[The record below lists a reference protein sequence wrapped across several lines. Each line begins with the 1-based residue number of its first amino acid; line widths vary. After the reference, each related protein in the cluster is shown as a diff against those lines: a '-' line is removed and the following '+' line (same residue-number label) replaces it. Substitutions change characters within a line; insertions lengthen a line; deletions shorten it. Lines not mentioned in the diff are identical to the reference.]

1 MRERFENLRQSY
13 QSSNDVQRDELIS
26 LLLFLYDSTHDGP
39 KLVRKFRQITCRHQ
53 MNSISQKIF
62 AFISDLVLSTLCER
76 EK

>member
-39 KLVRKFRQITCRHQ
+39 KLVRKFRQITSSSS
-53 MNSISQKIF
+53 NIF
-62 AFISDLVLSTLCER
+62 NFTENVCFHFR
-76 EK
+76 FGRVNFV

>member
-39 KLVRKFRQITCRHQ
+39 KLVRKFRQITSSPDRINFTENFHFHFRFGPV
-53 MNSISQKIF
+53 NF
-62 AFISDLVLSTLCER
+62 V
-76 EK
+76 

>member
-39 KLVRKFRQITCRHQ
+39 KLVRNFRQIT
-53 MNSISQKIF
+53 SS
-62 AFISDLVLSTLCER
+62 SDKFNFTENFCFHFRFGPVNFV
-76 EK
+76 